1 MICFLIHGGA
11 VTVAV
16 YMEGAEM
23 ETKYECP
30 FCGTNIEHEGYHF
43 IERQGGY
50 QARCCRCEGT
60 GPEGNRTKELA
71 LAAFCIPAHFAERVK
86 AELVPVAVAKTEA
99 ERLRVAGVGDVVT
112 LDDGRRVRVE
122 IFELGKKCCELCVF
136 SADDEACNAAPCFI
150 GARPIHRDSVYFEEV
165 CDGE

>member
-1 MICFLIHGGA
+1 
-11 VTVAV
+11 
-16 YMEGAEM
+16 M

-30 FCGTNIEHEGYHF
+30 FCGSEDVAIGRLHNVTINNLSLKDHPAAMC
-43 IERQGGY
+43 R
-50 QARCCRCEGT
+50 RCGT
-60 GPEGNRTKELA
+60 VGPMVQDESTA
-71 LAAFCIPAHFAERVK
+71 LAAFCTPRHFAERVK

-122 IFELGKKCCELCVF
+122 IFELDKKCCELCVF
-136 SADDEACNAAPCFI
+136 SADDEACNAAPCLI
-150 GARPIHRDSVYFEEV
+150 GERPIHRDSVYFEEV